1 MSMSAISTGLS
12 GLRAAEA
19 RLDAV
24 AANVANMSTV
34 GTAPGAS
41 GSSPVYEPIDVVT
54 FQSGG
59 GGRPSGVGYGF
70 VPDPTAYDMAYDPA
84 SPIADGKGMVA
95 VPRIDPAEQMVNLAY
110 AKAQF
115 TASAK
120 VVAAANSME
129 RAAIDLLA

>member
-59 GGRPSGVGYGF
+59 GRPSGVGYGF
-70 VPDPTAYDMAYDPA
+70 VPDPTANDMA
-84 SPIADGKGMVA
+84 
-95 VPRIDPAEQMVNLAY
+95 
-110 AKAQF
+110 
-115 TASAK
+115 
-120 VVAAANSME
+120 
-129 RAAIDLLA
+129 